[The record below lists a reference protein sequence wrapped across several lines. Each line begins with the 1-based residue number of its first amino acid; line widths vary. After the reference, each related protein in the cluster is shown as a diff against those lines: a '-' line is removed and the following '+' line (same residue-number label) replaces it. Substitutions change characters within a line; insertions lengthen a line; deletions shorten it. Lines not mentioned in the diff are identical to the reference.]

1 MVFKFLT
8 ATALAGSVALLP
20 AQRATADAGDFV
32 GGLIVGGLVGS
43 AIQKNKQKTVQ
54 RQQTYRSGIPSTQ
67 EGRVI
72 QSSLNY
78 FGFNAGAV
86 DGQLGQRSRN
96 AISSYQAY
104 LGYPIT
110 GQLSP
115 FEYNLLTTSYN
126 RAQAGG
132 YTTNQ
137 AIANNPEGVR
147 GLLKVYRAEMA
158 GAPQQPQSA
167 AIAATAP
174 APTTTVV
181 APTAAAPAAAMTE
194 TTSAIPNFFNQG
206 TQASLAS
213 HCNTVSLVT
222 NTNGGFT
229 TAASMTDPTVVLNE
243 QFCLA
248 RTYAIAGSEELIAQV
263 QGFTPQQIAQQC
275 EGFGPAMEDQIAA
288 LSLMPRDAVALEVS
302 EFILGS
308 GVAPAQLTAT
318 AKICLGVG
326 YRTDNMDV
334 ALASGLLLYANG
346 EKVYGELI
354 GHHLAMGYGTTKR
367 PDLAGEWYQAGIA
380 AADSGADA
388 AFAPGQPERT
398 DLIRKASLQLSGSQ

>member
-1 MVFKFLT
+1 
-8 ATALAGSVALLP
+8 
-20 AQRATADAGDFV
+20 
-32 GGLIVGGLVGS
+32 
-43 AIQKNKQKTVQ
+43 
-54 RQQTYRSGIPSTQ
+54 
-67 EGRVI
+67 
-72 QSSLNY
+72 
-78 FGFNAGAV
+78 
-86 DGQLGQRSRN
+86 
-96 AISSYQAY
+96 
-104 LGYPIT
+104 
-110 GQLSP
+110 
-115 FEYNLLTTSYN
+115 
-126 RAQAGG
+126 
-132 YTTNQ
+132 
-137 AIANNPEGVR
+137 
-147 GLLKVYRAEMA
+147 
-158 GAPQQPQSA
+158 
-167 AIAATAP
+167 
-174 APTTTVV
+174 
-181 APTAAAPAAAMTE
+181 MTE